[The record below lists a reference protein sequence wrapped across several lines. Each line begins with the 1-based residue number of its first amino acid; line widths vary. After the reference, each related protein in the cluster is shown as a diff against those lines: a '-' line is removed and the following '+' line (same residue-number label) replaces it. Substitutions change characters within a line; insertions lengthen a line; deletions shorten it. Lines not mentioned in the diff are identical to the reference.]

1 MKNLLSI
8 MLLAIMVCCWSC
20 SGGEDVPAP
29 TPTPEANKV
38 EISTSA
44 PVVEQKGGTAT
55 VSFTTNAA
63 WTASVSAS
71 TSWLSV
77 SPTSGSAG
85 IHTLTIT
92 TTENDT
98 YDERNATVTIKAGNA
113 SKNITVT
120 QKQKDALIVTSN
132 KVEMGA
138 EGGNFTVE
146 VKANVKYQYEIEEAA
161 QSWLALDA
169 SRALTTSSLK
179 FKVQKNEKTSQRI
192 GTIIISFE
200 ELRQEI
206 EVIQNANFTSEG
218 NIEDMPEQE
227 F

>member
-1 MKNLLSI
+1 
-8 MLLAIMVCCWSC
+8 V
-20 SGGEDVPAP
+20 D
-29 TPTPEANKV
+29 AN
-38 EISTSA
+38 E
-44 PVVEQKGGTAT
+44 
-55 VSFTTNAA
+55 
-63 WTASVSAS
+63 
-71 TSWLSV
+71 
-77 SPTSGSAG
+77 
-85 IHTLTIT
+85 
-92 TTENDT
+92 T
-98 YDERNATVTIKAGNA
+98 YNERNAAITFTSGDKQQIV
-113 SKNITVT
+113 TVT

-138 EGGNFTVE
+138 DGGYFTVE